1 MFVARFILH
10 KRFFVAI
17 INSFF
22 WERSVYMK
30 KVLCIILSALI
41 MLPLAVTSS
50 AESGSGTLKMIA
62 YNVSG
67 IPLVGNFQGSVYT
80 STNDRAAKIGAL
92 LNGVDA
98 DFIGVEEDFNG
109 HKYLAAQM
117 ENYPYRSANSGGLA
131 QGQGLNAFSKH
142 KLYNFERV
150 NWNKEFGNLSGS
162 TDALSNKGFIYCL
175 MELEP
180 GVYINVITL
189 HCDAGYEPLSVA
201 CRRDNFK
208 QLAEYINKNL
218 NDGRALIVLGDFNF
232 KFKRNLKDD
241 IVTNLM
247 EPTGLKDVWAE
258 VYNNGITDFN
268 DPGFDH
274 EVEGDDLDRVLYRS
288 GDYMTLEPV
297 SKTVPPLTGENG
309 EKYTDHNPMLTEFN
323 YTVTGSEAVPENLT
337 EPEEENEFLLN
348 LKEIGWAAVRFVQL
362 IFGLLE
368 LPYLIAQG
376 IELLINGKMP

>member
-30 KVLCIILSALI
+30 KVLCIILSALV

-50 AESGSGTLKMIA
+50 AEGGSGTLKMIA

-117 ENYPYRSANSGGLA
+117 ENYPYRSSNSGGLA

-142 KLYNFERV
+142 KLCNFERV

-268 DPGFDH
+268 DPDFDH

-288 GDYMTLEPV
+288 GDYMSLEPV

-337 EPEEENEFLLN
+337 EPEKENEFLLN
-348 LKEIGWAAVRFVQL
+348 LKEIGWTAVRFVQL